1 LAETRKYNTQPKLV
15 KEEFTKTVAKSL
27 REKDEMTDDL
37 IYIDGH
43 DNAILGYGN
52 QYPNDNLVIYSKK
65 QIIENLIEMGITWE
79 QALDMFEATLLN
91 LDLGQGTP
99 IICDDLMVRP
109 DILSGGDMSDTM

>member
-1 LAETRKYNTQPKLV
+1 M
-15 KEEFTKTVAKSL
+15 AKSL

-109 DILSGGDMSDTM
+109 DILSGDDMSDTM